1 MLAVSRKQGGAD
13 KTMTHNTAGGTAGM
27 KSLSTPGAGE
37 ALARRP
43 AGMLPDWE
51 VTAPLDWGAFEAF

>member
-1 MLAVSRKQGGAD
+1 
-13 KTMTHNTAGGTAGM
+13 MTHNTAGGTAGM